1 MNQSN
6 KKTRQRFIAFLD
18 IMGLKNLIKTDGIR
32 SVYQLYSEIDEITRI
47 YRTNNLIVTYY
58 SDSIM
63 AATLDDSI
71 DGYQSLVLFCAR
83 IEAHCIKKGYAVN
96 GAISFGSITIDRN
109 KNIWLGKPLSSV
121 YEAENNLFF
130 YGIVLD
136 NKAYN
141 KAKDYILPVAVNLH
155 IADLVTNM
163 IIPLKNAGWKDCPC
177 INWFEF
183 IGDKVGDPYQNQ
195 IAPLRKYIKTL
206 YEKYKHV
213 GRGFYYISNT
223 EMVAKQWYDFA
234 GQRNQSEGWGNLILE
249 EYLSDN
255 IRIEEGY

>member
-1 MNQSN
+1 M
-6 KKTRQRFIAFLD
+6 KLRK
-18 IMGLKNLIKTDGIR
+18 GLSYGCAKESMRLTKGWPSPWWTWNGSCR
-32 SVYQLYSEIDEITRI
+32 
-47 YRTNNLIVTYY
+47 
-58 SDSIM
+58 
-63 AATLDDSI
+63 AA
-71 DGYQSLVLFCAR
+71 C
-83 IEAHCIKKGYAVN
+83 
-96 GAISFGSITIDRN
+96 
-109 KNIWLGKPLSSV
+109 
-121 YEAENNLFF
+121 
-130 YGIVLD
+130 
-136 NKAYN
+136 
-141 KAKDYILPVAVNLH
+141 
-155 IADLVTNM
+155 
-163 IIPLKNAGWKDCPC
+163 CPC